1 MQEEIKIIKETKDM
15 LEQIINIHNAL
26 CGISTKGE
34 DTIVMAQCLMQL
46 RQLAKELQSK
56 EVKEDADDNT

>member
-1 MQEEIKIIKETKDM
+1 M
-15 LEQIINIHNAL
+15 LEQIVNIHNAL

-56 EVKEDADDNT
+56 NEEVKEDADDNT